1 VDRDRLRQAVV
12 DFVEHHDDRLLL
24 DDATRADAE
33 ALAPG
38 DAEAACLLAIYMT
51 CHQEAMRDR
60 DPSILPDLEWPMQVL
75 ASSMSDEVP
84 PSLRELALTVARLV
98 SPEAELRSA
107 LRALATALAADDGPD
122 ALDAALAR
130 AAHAVRTPDLL
141 PHLAHQAWYL
151 IAAGWWR
158 KYLAGGLPSDLDDAL
173 AASARDV
180 AVAEGEDRREAAV
193 THATLLAERVQ
204 AGGSERDIRDL
215 ASLSRE
221 ADTPELVGA
230 LRDARLAAFRGTGDP
245 DDLDE
250 AIRLGGT
257 ELIHDASLT
266 GDDLSTLCLRLQERF
281 RRDGDLSDLDAA
293 VASGRR
299 SVQMPYAGPVE
310 LAHRLANLFGALVL
324 RADNG
329 REQEYLDEAI
339 EVVDVAVEFLS
350 RAAEPASGPPGVL
363 PGLQGDFL
371 VRRWQI
377 THTRSDL
384 DGGIERL
391 IDAADTA
398 AAGGAPEAWLRQ
410 AAADA
415 LMHRF
420 RRRRN
425 AVDLDAAEQQ
435 LRLAG
440 SAADPVLRQ
449 AIVAARTQPPKLY
462 VRPGDGEG
470 MPSPHALANLHAWNR
485 GQPRT
490 SGLDWVRT
498 HD

>member
-24 DDATRADAE
+24 DDATRADVE
-33 ALAPG
+33 TLVPV
-38 DAEAACLLAIYMT
+38 DAEATCLLAMYMT
-51 CHQEAMRDR
+51 CYQEAMRDR
-60 DPSILPDLEWPMQVL
+60 DPSVLPDLDWPMQVL

-84 PSLRELALTVARLV
+84 QPLRELALTVARLV

-107 LRALATALAADDGPD
+107 LRALATALGADDPS

-130 AAHAVRTPDLL
+130 AGHAVRAPDLL
-141 PHLAHQAWYL
+141 PHLEHQSWYL

-158 KYLAGGLPSDLDDAL
+158 KYLAGGSPSDLDDAL

-180 AVAEGEDRREAAV
+180 AVAEEEDRPEAAV
-193 THATLLAERVQ
+193 THATLLAERVRV
-204 AGGSERDIRDL
+204 GGAERDIRDL
-215 ASLSRE
+215 AALSRD
-221 ADTPELVGA
+221 ADTPELVIP
-230 LRDARLAAFRGTGDP
+230 LRDARLAMFRRTGDP

-250 AIRLGGT
+250 AIRLGGVD
-257 ELIHDASLT
+257 LIHDPSLT

-281 RRDGDLSDLDAA
+281 RRFNDLADLDAA
-293 VASGRR
+293 VACGRQ
-299 SVQMPYAGPVE
+299 SVQMPYAGTAE
-310 LAHRLANLFGALVL
+310 LAQRLANLFGALTL
-324 RADNG
+324 RADDG

-350 RAAEPASGPPGVL
+350 RAGSQ

-377 THTRSDL
+377 THNRSDL
-384 DGGIERL
+384 DSGIEQL
-391 IDAADTA
+391 IAAADEA
-398 AAGGAPEAWLRQ
+398 AAGGAPEARYRQ
-410 AAADA
+410 AAAEA

-425 AVDLDAAEQQ
+425 IADLDAAEQQ

-449 AIVAARTQPPKLY
+449 SIVAARHHPPKLY
-462 VRPGDGEG
+462 IQPGDGEG
-470 MPSPHALANLHAWNR
+470 MPSPHALVNLHAWNR
-485 GQPRT
+485 GEPRT
-490 SGLDWVRT
+490 SGLAWVHT
-498 HD
+498 HE